1 MGWGNP
7 IPFGYF
13 CAFRIFEHMKEI
25 LQQDKKVI
33 LVVLVAA
40 LGYFVDIYDL
50 VLFSIIRIS
59 SLKSLGIEGQA
70 LEDEGVFILN
80 MQMFGMLTGGIFWGI
95 LGDKKGRLS
104 VLFGS
109 ILMYSLANIANA
121 FATDVTTYGIIRFIA
136 GVGLA
141 GELGAGITL
150 VSEMM
155 SKETRGHGT
164 MIVVTI
170 GAAGAVF
177 AGLLSKLVTWQTA
190 YLIGGGLGIGLLLLR
205 IGVTESGM
213 FNMLKQKSVSRGNF
227 MMLFTEKKR
236 FLTFLFSILIGVP
249 IWYCVGIL
257 ITFSP
262 EIGKELGIEGN
273 IDTSTAVMCA
283 YAGLTTG
290 DFISGLL
297 SQLLRTRKKIVEA
310 FIFFT
315 LITVVLMLYS
325 GIKDLTFFYYFCFQ
339 LGLASGYWAVFVTM
353 ASENFGTNIRA
364 TVTTSVPNFVRGA
377 VVPITLGYKYFQSG
391 FSKTDSAML
400 VGLICISIAW
410 VALKGLKETWGK
422 DLNYEEGQ

>member
-1 MGWGNP
+1 MKVL
-7 IPFGYF
+7 
-13 CAFRIFEHMKEI
+13 FE
-25 LQQDKKVI
+25 QDRKVI

-50 VLFSIIRIS
+50 VLFSIIRIQ
-59 SLKSLGIEGQA
+59 SLKSLGISGA
-70 LEDEGVFILN
+70 DLEDKGVFILN

-121 FATDVTTYGIIRFIA
+121 FVQDVETYGIIRFIA

-177 AGLLSKLVTWQTA
+177 AGFLAQLVSWQTA

-213 FNMLKQKSVSRGNF
+213 FSTLKNKDISRGNF
-227 MMLFTEKKR
+227 LMLFTGKKR
-236 FLTFLFSILIGVP
+236 FLTFLYSILIGVP
-249 IWYCVGIL
+249 IWFAVGIL

-262 EIGKELGIEGN
+262 EIGAELGVEGK
-273 IDTSTAVMCA
+273 IDTATAVMCA
-283 YAGLTTG
+283 YAGLTLG

-297 SQLLRTRKKIVEA
+297 SQFFKTRKTIVYI
-310 FIFFT
+310 FILFT
-315 LITVVLMLYS
+315 LLTVATMLYS
-325 GIKDLTFFYYFCFQ
+325 GIQNLNIFYYYCFQ
-339 LGLASGYWAVFVTM
+339 LGLASGYWAIFVTM

-364 TVTTSVPNFVRGA
+364 TVTTSVPNFVRGS
-377 VVPITLGYKYFQSG
+377 VVPITLGYKYFQDG
-391 FSKTDSAML
+391 FSKADSAMI
-400 VGLICISIAW
+400 VGLICILIALA
-410 VALKGLKETWGK
+410 ALTQLRETWGR
-422 DLNYEEGQ
+422 DLDYEEK

>member
-1 MGWGNP
+1 MLLFSFSVG
-7 IPFGYF
+7 
-13 CAFRIFEHMKEI
+13 FRTFEHMKELI
-25 LQQDKKVI
+25 QQDRKVL

-59 SLKSLGIEGQA
+59 SLKSLGVEGQA

-80 MQMFGMLTGGIFWGI
+80 MQMFGMLAGGIFWGI

-121 FATDVTTYGIIRFIA
+121 FVTDVTSYGIIRFIA

-164 MIVVTI
+164 MVVVTI

-213 FNMLKQKSVSRGNF
+213 FNKLKEKSVSQGNF
-227 MMLFTEKKR
+227 LMLFTQKER
-236 FLTFLFSILIGVP
+236 FFNFLYSILIGVP

-262 EIGKELGIEGN
+262 EIGKELGIEGV

-283 YAGLTTG
+283 YGGLTTG

-297 SQLLRTRKKIVEA
+297 SQIFRTRKKIVQI

-315 LITVVLMLYS
+315 LITVFLMLYS

-377 VVPITLGYKYFQSG
+377 VVPITLGYKYLQGS

-400 VGLICISIAW
+400 VGIICISIAW
-410 VALKGLKETWGK
+410 FALRGLRETWGR
-422 DLNYEEGQ
+422 DLNYEETN

>member
-1 MGWGNP
+1 
-7 IPFGYF
+7 
-13 CAFRIFEHMKEI
+13 MKELI
-25 LQQDKKVI
+25 QQDRKVL

-59 SLKSLGIEGQA
+59 SLKSLGVEGQA

-80 MQMFGMLTGGIFWGI
+80 MQMFGMLAGGIFWGI

-109 ILMYSLANIANA
+109 ILLYSLANIANA
-121 FATDVTTYGIIRFIA
+121 FVADVTSYGIIRFIA

-164 MIVVTI
+164 MVVVTI
-170 GAAGAVF
+170 GAAGAIF

-213 FNMLKQKSVSRGNF
+213 FNKLKEKSVSKGNF
-227 MMLFTEKKR
+227 FMLFTQRER
-236 FLTFLFSILIGVP
+236 FLNFLYSILIGVP

-262 EIGKELGIEGN
+262 EIGRELKIEGV

-297 SQLLRTRKKIVEA
+297 SQVFRTRKKIVQI

-315 LITVVLMLYS
+315 LITVFLMLYS

-377 VVPITLGYKYFQSG
+377 VVPITLGYKYFQGS
-391 FSKTDSAML
+391 FSKVDSALL
-400 VGLICISIAW
+400 VGVICIAIALI
-410 VALKGLKETWGK
+410 ALKGLRETWGR
-422 DLNYEEGQ
+422 DLNYEEEI

>member
-1 MGWGNP
+1 MMN
-7 IPFGYF
+7 
-13 CAFRIFEHMKEI
+13 
-25 LQQDKKVI
+25 QDRKVL

-50 VLFSIIRIS
+50 VLFSIIRIQ

-70 LEDEGVFILN
+70 LEENGVFILN
-80 MQMFGMLTGGIFWGI
+80 MQMAGMLIGGIFWGI

-121 FATDVTTYGIIRFIA
+121 YVTDVTSYGIIRFIA

-170 GAAGAVF
+170 GAAGAIF

-190 YLIGGGLGIGLLLLR
+190 YLIGGGLGIALLLLR

-213 FNMLKQKSVSRGNF
+213 FNTVKEKSVSRGDF
-227 MMLFTEKKR
+227 LMLFTDKQR
-236 FLTFLFSILIGVP
+236 FFTFLHSILIGVP
-249 IWYCVGIL
+249 IWFAVGIL

-262 EIGKELGIEGN
+262 EISRELGIEGEVV
-273 IDTSTAVMCA
+273 TSTAVMAA
-283 YAGLTTG
+283 YAGLTLG

-297 SQLLRTRKKIVEA
+297 SQLLRTRKKVVFV
-310 FIFFT
+310 FILFT
-315 LITVVLMLYS
+315 MLTVILMLYS
-325 GIKDLTFFYYFCFQ
+325 GITDLSIFYYFCFQ
-339 LGLASGYWAVFVTM
+339 IGLASGYWAVFVTM

-377 VVPITLGYKYFQSG
+377 VVPITLGYSYLQSYG
-391 FSKTDSAML
+391 HMSKVNSAMTIG
-400 VGLICISIAW
+400 VICIGIA
-410 VALKGLKETWGK
+410 LFSLSKLRETWGREL
-422 DLNYEEGQ
+422 DYEEV

>member
-1 MGWGNP
+1 
-7 IPFGYF
+7 
-13 CAFRIFEHMKEI
+13 MKAMMN
-25 LQQDKKVI
+25 QDRKVL
-33 LVVLVAA
+33 LVILVAA

-50 VLFSIIRIS
+50 VLFSIIRIQ

-70 LEDEGVFILN
+70 LEANGVFILN
-80 MQMFGMLTGGIFWGI
+80 MQMAGMLLGGIFWGI

-121 FATDVTTYGIIRFIA
+121 YVTDVTSYGIIRFIA

-170 GAAGAVF
+170 GAAGAIF

-190 YLIGGGLGIGLLLLR
+190 YLIGGGLGIALLLLR

-213 FNMLKQKSVSRGNF
+213 FTTIKEKSVSRGDF

-236 FLTFLFSILIGVP
+236 FFTFLHSILIGVP
-249 IWYCVGIL
+249 IWFSVGIL

-262 EIGKELGIEGN
+262 EIGKELGIQGE
-273 IDTSTAVMCA
+273 IVTSTAVMAA
-283 YAGLTTG
+283 YAGLTLG

-297 SQLLRTRKKIVEA
+297 SQLFRTRKKVVLV
-310 FIFFT
+310 FILFT
-315 LITVVLMLYS
+315 LLTVTIMLYS
-325 GIKDLTFFYYFCFQ
+325 GITDLSIFYYFCFQ
-339 LGLASGYWAVFVTM
+339 IGLASGYWAVFVTM

-364 TVTTSVPNFVRGA
+364 TVTTSVPNFVRGS
-377 VVPITLGYKYFQSG
+377 VVPITLGYSYLQNYAHMTKVN
-391 FSKTDSAML
+391 SAMTIG
-400 VGLICISIAW
+400 VICIGIA
-410 VALKGLKETWGK
+410 LFSLSKLHETWGR
-422 DLNYEEGQ
+422 DLDYEEV

>member
-1 MGWGNP
+1 
-7 IPFGYF
+7 
-13 CAFRIFEHMKEI
+13 MKAMMN
-25 LQQDKKVI
+25 QDRKVL

-50 VLFSIIRIS
+50 VLFSIIRIQ

-70 LEDEGVFILN
+70 LEENGVFILN
-80 MQMFGMLTGGIFWGI
+80 MQMAGMLIGGIFWGI

-109 ILMYSLANIANA
+109 ILMYSIANIANA
-121 FATDVTTYGIIRFIA
+121 YVTDVTTYGIIRFIA

-170 GAAGAVF
+170 GAAGAIF
-177 AGLLSKLVTWQTA
+177 AGLLSKLVSWQTA
-190 YLIGGGLGIGLLLLR
+190 YLIGGGLGIALLLLR

-213 FNMLKQKSVSRGNF
+213 FNTVKEKSVSRGDF

-236 FLTFLFSILIGVP
+236 FFTFLHSILIGVP
-249 IWYCVGIL
+249 IWFAVGIL

-262 EIGKELGIEGN
+262 EISRELGIEGEVV
-273 IDTSTAVMCA
+273 TSTAVMAA
-283 YAGLTTG
+283 YAGLTLG

-297 SQLLRTRKKIVEA
+297 SQLLRTRKKVVFV
-310 FIFFT
+310 FILFT
-315 LITVVLMLYS
+315 LLTVILMLYA
-325 GIKDLTFFYYFCFQ
+325 GITDLSIFYYFCFQ
-339 LGLASGYWAVFVTM
+339 IGLASGYWAVFVTM

-364 TVTTSVPNFVRGA
+364 TVTTSVPNFVRGS
-377 VVPITLGYKYFQSG
+377 VVPITLGYSYLQSYG
-391 FSKTDSAML
+391 QMSKVNSAMTI
-400 VGLICISIAW
+400 GLICIGIA
-410 VALKGLKETWGK
+410 LFSLSKLRETWGREL
-422 DLNYEEGQ
+422 DYEEV

>member
-1 MGWGNP
+1 
-7 IPFGYF
+7 
-13 CAFRIFEHMKEI
+13 MKAMMN
-25 LQQDKKVI
+25 QDRKVL

-50 VLFSIIRIS
+50 VLFSIIRIQ

-70 LEDEGVFILN
+70 LEENGVFILN
-80 MQMFGMLTGGIFWGI
+80 MQMAGMLIGGIFWGI

-121 FATDVTTYGIIRFIA
+121 YVTDVTSYGIIRFIA

-170 GAAGAVF
+170 GAAGAIF

-190 YLIGGGLGIGLLLLR
+190 YLIGGGLGIALLLLR

-213 FNMLKQKSVSRGNF
+213 FNTVKEKSVSRGDF
-227 MMLFTEKKR
+227 LMLFTDKQR
-236 FLTFLFSILIGVP
+236 FFTFLHSILIGVP
-249 IWYCVGIL
+249 IWFAVGIL

-262 EIGKELGIEGN
+262 EISRELGIEGEVV
-273 IDTSTAVMCA
+273 TSTAVMAA
-283 YAGLTTG
+283 YAGLTLG

-297 SQLLRTRKKIVEA
+297 SQLLRTRKKVVFV
-310 FIFFT
+310 FILFT
-315 LITVVLMLYS
+315 MLTVILMLYS
-325 GIKDLTFFYYFCFQ
+325 GITDLSIFYYFCFQ
-339 LGLASGYWAVFVTM
+339 IGLASGYWAVFVTM

-377 VVPITLGYKYFQSG
+377 VVPITLGYSYLQSYG
-391 FSKTDSAML
+391 HMSKVNSAMTIG
-400 VGLICISIAW
+400 VICIGIA
-410 VALKGLKETWGK
+410 LFSLSKLRETWGREL
-422 DLNYEEGQ
+422 DYEEV

>member
-1 MGWGNP
+1 
-7 IPFGYF
+7 
-13 CAFRIFEHMKEI
+13 MKELI
-25 LQQDKKVI
+25 QQERKVL

-59 SLKSLGIEGQA
+59 SLKSLGVEGQA

-80 MQMFGMLTGGIFWGI
+80 MQMFGMLAGGIFWGI

-121 FATDVTTYGIIRFIA
+121 FVTDVTSYGIIRFIA

-164 MIVVTI
+164 MVVVTI
-170 GAAGAVF
+170 GAAGAIF

-213 FNMLKQKSVSRGNF
+213 FNKLKEKSVSQGNF
-227 MMLFTEKKR
+227 LMLFTQKER
-236 FLTFLFSILIGVP
+236 FFNFLYSILIGVP

-262 EIGKELGIEGN
+262 EIGKELKIEGV

-283 YAGLTTG
+283 YSGLTTG

-297 SQLLRTRKKIVEA
+297 SQLFRTRKKIVQI

-315 LITVVLMLYS
+315 MITVFLMLYS

-377 VVPITLGYKYFQSG
+377 VVPITLGYKYFQGS
-391 FSKTDSAML
+391 FSKVDSAMI
-400 VGLICISIAW
+400 VGVICISIALF
-410 VALKGLKETWGK
+410 ALKGLRETWGR
-422 DLNYEEGQ
+422 DLNYEEEI

>member
-1 MGWGNP
+1 M
-7 IPFGYF
+7 
-13 CAFRIFEHMKEI
+13 
-25 LQQDKKVI
+25 QQDRKVL

-80 MQMFGMLTGGIFWGI
+80 MQMFGMLAGGIFWGI

-121 FATDVTTYGIIRFIA
+121 FVTDVNTYGIIRFIA

-164 MIVVTI
+164 MVVVTI

-177 AGLLSKLVTWQTA
+177 AGLLAKLVTWQTA

-213 FNMLKQKSVSRGNF
+213 FNKLKEKSVTRGNF
-227 MMLFTEKKR
+227 LMLFTQKQR
-236 FLTFLFSILIGVP
+236 FLNFLYSILIGVP

-262 EIGKELGIEGN
+262 EIGKELGIKGT

-297 SQLLRTRKKIVEA
+297 SQLLRTRKKIVFA
-310 FIFFT
+310 FMLFT
-315 LITVVLMLYS
+315 LVAVIMMLYS
-325 GIKDLTFFYYFCFQ
+325 GIQDLTIFYYFCFQ

-377 VVPITLGYKYFQSG
+377 VVPITLGYKYFQTG

-400 VGLICISIAW
+400 VGVICILVALL
-410 VALKGLKETWGK
+410 ALKGLRETWGR
-422 DLNYEEGQ
+422 DLNYEEFH